1 MAQQYL
7 DEQGLSRYDS
17 NLKKIVG
24 GNLNLEGLTL
34 NLVSVSGEVIGTVTI
49 PQKEYA
55 LATASKD
62 GLLSASGFSKLEGV
76 QSGATKVEDSSTNG
90 NIKINGV
97 ESTVYAHPS
106 GKQANSGLYK
116 IATDAN
122 GHVTAVTA
130 VAKSD
135 ITGLGIPSENTT
147 YDVASASANGLMSS
161 SDFSK
166 LGGISSGAQVNVIE
180 KVSVNG
186 TALTINSKGVNIDLS
201 NYALKSDIAS
211 AVNFKGSVNSYSALP
226 SNPAKGD
233 MYNVVNA
240 DATNGIKAG
249 DNVVWDG
256 SKWDNFGGVFEIS
269 AIPLTEIDALFE

>member
-1 MAQQYL
+1 MAQYL

-17 NLKKIVG
+17 NLKKVVG
-24 GNLNLEGLTL
+24 ADLTLEGLTL

-49 PQKEYA
+49 PQKEYT

-62 GLLSASGFSKLEGV
+62 GLLSASGFTKLEGV

-97 ESTVYAHPS
+97 ESTVYVHPS
-106 GKQANSGLYK
+106 GKQATSGLYK

-122 GHVTAVTA
+122 GHVTAVVA

-135 ITGLGIPSENTT
+135 ITGLGIPAENTT
-147 YDVASASANGLMSS
+147 YSAVTTSANGLMIA
-161 SDFSK
+161 SDKGK
-166 LGGISSGAQVNVIE
+166 LDGIASGAQVNVIE

-186 TALTINSKGVNIDLS
+186 TPLTINSKGVNIDLS
-201 NYALKSDIAS
+201 TYALKSDIAS

-226 SNPAKGD
+226 SNPTKGD
-233 MYNVVNA
+233 MYNVVTA

-269 AIPLTEIDALFE
+269 AIPLSEIDALFE

>member
-1 MAQQYL
+1 MAQYL
-7 DEQGLSRYDS
+7 DESGLSRYDS

-49 PQKEYA
+49 PQKEYT
-55 LATASKD
+55 LATANKD
-62 GLLSASGFSKLEGV
+62 GLLSASGFTKLEGV

-90 NIKINGV
+90 NVKINGT
-97 ESTVYAHPS
+97 ETNVYTHPS
-106 GKQANSGLYK
+106 GKQASSGLYK

-122 GHVTAVTA
+122 GHVTAVVA

-135 ITGLGIPSENTT
+135 ITGLGIPAENTT
-147 YDVASASANGLMSS
+147 YSVASANANGLMSS

-166 LGGISSGAQVNVIE
+166 LKGVASGAQVNVIE

-201 NYALKSDIAS
+201 SYALKSDIAS
-211 AVNFKGSVNSYSALP
+211 AVNFKGSVNTYSALP
-226 SNPAKGD
+226 SNPTKGD

-240 DATNGIKAG
+240 DATNNIKAG

-256 SKWDNFGGVFEIS
+256 TKWDNFGGVFEIS

>member
-1 MAQQYL
+1 MAQYL

-17 NLKKIVG
+17 NLKSIVG

-34 NLVSVSGEVIGTVTI
+34 TLVSVSGEVIGTVTI
-49 PQKEYA
+49 PQKEYTN
-55 LATASKD
+55 ATSTKD
-62 GLLSASGFSKLEGV
+62 GLLSASGFTKLESV
-76 QSGATKVEDSSTNG
+76 QSGATKVEDSATNG
-90 NIKINGV
+90 NIKINGT
-97 ESTVYAHPS
+97 ETNVYVHPT
-106 GKQANSGLYK
+106 GKQASSGLYK
-116 IATDAN
+116 ITTDAS

-147 YDVASASANGLMSS
+147 YGIASASDNGLMSS

-166 LGGISSGAQVNVIE
+166 LKGIASGAQANVIE

-201 NYALKSDIAS
+201 SYALKSDIAS

-240 DATNGIKAG
+240 DANNGIKAG

-256 SKWDNFGGVFEIS
+256 TKWDNFGGVFEIS

>member
-1 MAQQYL
+1 MAQYL
-7 DEQGLSRYDS
+7 DESGLSRYDS

-34 NLVSVSGEVIGTVTI
+34 TLVSVSGEVIGTVTI
-49 PQKEYA
+49 PQKEYT

-62 GLLSASGFSKLEGV
+62 GLLSASGFTKLEGV

-97 ESTVYAHPS
+97 ESTVYVHPS
-106 GKQANSGLYK
+106 GKQATSGLYK

-122 GHVTAVTA
+122 GHVTAVVA

-135 ITGLGIPSENTT
+135 ITGLGIPAENTT
-147 YDVASASANGLMSS
+147 YSAVTTGANGLMIA
-161 SDFSK
+161 SDKGK
-166 LGGISSGAQVNVIE
+166 LDGIASGAQVNVIE

-186 TALTINSKGVNIDLS
+186 TPLTVNSKGVNIDLS
-201 NYALKSDIAS
+201 TYALKSDIAS
-211 AVNFKGSVNSYSALP
+211 AVNFKGSVNNYSALP

-240 DATNGIKAG
+240 DATNNIKAG

>member
-1 MAQQYL
+1 MAQYL

-17 NLKKIVG
+17 NLKKVVG
-24 GNLNLEGLTL
+24 GDIKMEGQTVSLL
-34 NLVSVSGEVIGTVTI
+34 SVSGEVLGTFDI
-49 PQKEYA
+49 PQGENP
-55 LATASKD
+55 LASANND
-62 GLLSASGFSKLEGV
+62 GLMPKAMFVKVDGIQE
-76 QSGATKVEDSSTNG
+76 GATKVEDSSTNG
-90 NIKINGV
+90 NIKINGM
-97 ESTVYAHPS
+97 ESTVYTHPS
-106 GKQANSGLYK
+106 GKQATSGLYK

-147 YDVASASANGLMSS
+147 YSVASASANGLMSS

-166 LGGISSGAQVNVIE
+166 LNGVASGAQVNVIE

-201 NYALKSDIAS
+201 SYALKSDIAS

-240 DATNGIKAG
+240 DSANNIKAG

-269 AIPLTEIDALFE
+269 AIPLSEIDALFE

>member
-1 MAQQYL
+1 MAQYL
-7 DEQGLSRYDS
+7 DESGLSRYDS
-17 NLKKIVG
+17 NLKQIVG

-49 PQKEYA
+49 PQKEYT
-55 LATASKD
+55 LATTSKD
-62 GLLSASGFSKLEGV
+62 GLLSSSGFTKLEGV

-97 ESTVYAHPS
+97 ESTVYTHPS
-106 GKQANSGLYK
+106 GKQATSGLYK
-116 IATDAN
+116 VATDAT
-122 GHVTAVTA
+122 GHVTAVVA

-135 ITGLGIPSENTT
+135 ITGLGIPAQDTT
-147 YDVASASANGLMSS
+147 YGLASASDDGLMSS

-166 LGGISSGAQVNVIE
+166 LKGIASGAQVNIIE

-186 TALTINSKGVNIDLS
+186 TPLTINSKGVNVDLS
-201 NYALKSDIAS
+201 SYALKSDIAS
-211 AVNFKGSVNSYSALP
+211 AVNFKGSVNTYSALP
-226 SNPAKGD
+226 SNPTKGD
-233 MYNVVNA
+233 MYNIVNA
-240 DATNGIKAG
+240 DDTHGIKAG

-256 SKWDNFGGVFEIS
+256 TKWDNFGGVFEIS